1 MKLTLNN
8 RRKWLVGAGAALL
21 LTATPS
27 FALFGIGDIVFDP
40 TSYASLVS
48 QLTTLES
55 QYNMLKNNVTHFSL
69 KQQWQTTLHA
79 LENVNVANMFGETA
93 GIKIALNSNNPSA
106 SLTGW
111 KTATVPMNSN
121 ATSYMQ
127 GQQLGSSRMSQLAMI
142 ETSDSIS
149 PDCLTAVGQYRSG
162 RTQNTA
168 ANSSLTSN
176 QFDNS
181 DSTNSEVQQLNL
193 LNAAEGQ
200 KMAEMQSQGT
210 LQVCLAGQMTV
221 ANMERRNAAVEDM
234 NTAAFVQQQR
244 STNDVSAAN
253 EGSTWQT
260 YLP

>member
-1 MKLTLNN
+1 MKVTLTN
-8 RRKWLVGAGAALL
+8 RRKWLIGAGAALL

-55 QYNMLKNNVTHFSL
+55 QYNMLKNNITHFSA
-69 KQQWQTTLHA
+69 KQLWQTELHA
-79 LENVNVANMFGETA
+79 LENVNVASMFGETA
-93 GIKIALNSNNPSA
+93 GIKIALNTNNPSA

-111 KTATVPMNSN
+111 QTATVPMNSN
-121 ATSYMQ
+121 ASTYLA

-142 ETSDSIS
+142 ETSDGVS
-149 PDCLTAVGQYRSG
+149 PDCLTAMGQYRSG
-162 RTQNTA
+162 RTTNLT
-168 ANSSLTSN
+168 ANSSLMSN

-181 DSTNSEVQQLNL
+181 DSTNAEVQQLNL

-200 KMAEMQSQGT
+200 KMAEMQSQGS

-221 ANMERRNAAVEDM
+221 ANMERRNAAAEDM

-244 STNDVSAAN
+244 TTNDVSAAN
-253 EGSTWQT
+253 EGSTWTT

>member
-1 MKLTLNN
+1 MKFNLTN
-8 RRKWLVGAGAALL
+8 RRKWILGTGAALL

-48 QLTTLES
+48 QLTTIES
-55 QYNMLKNNVTHFSL
+55 QYNMLKNNITHFSL

-111 KTATVPMNSN
+111 QTATIPMKSN
-121 ATSYMQ
+121 TSTYLA

-142 ETSDSIS
+142 ETSDAVS

-162 RTQNTA
+162 RSTNLTA
-168 ANSSLTSN
+168 NNSLSSN

-181 DSTNSEVQQLNL
+181 DSTNAEVQQLNL

-200 KMAEMQSQGT
+200 RMSEMQSQGS

-234 NTAAFVQQQR
+234 NTAATIQQQR

-253 EGSTWQT
+253 ESNTWQT